1 MRRRRKDIDT
11 QDLVPGDHLRY
22 VRIAADVSDVL
33 LLLVRVADDD
43 GTLASTGAV
52 SRRNPTYAR
61 APDAS
66 KA

>member
-1 MRRRRKDIDT
+1 MRRRSKDIDAL
-11 QDLVPGDHLRY
+11 DLVPGDHLRH
-22 VRIAADVSDVL
+22 VGIVVDFSDVL

-52 SRRNPTYAR
+52 SRRNPSFMP